1 MALFMGIKIEGN
13 EDYEK
18 LVKALNEIGIKMPD
32 KREED
37 DKSFVYAMGAKSKYL
52 VDIEEFSDEEIQD
65 EYLRREI

>member
-1 MALFMGIKIEGN
+1 MALFLGIKVEDN
-13 EDYEK
+13 EDYGK
-18 LVKALNEIGIKMPD
+18 LEKALNEIGIKMPD
-32 KREED
+32 KREDD